1 MVEKEANEGRA
12 AESETNNHYVKE
24 LDRKLKTLSDERKH
38 VQDGEAKAAG
48 MLENDKYKGKKAIID
63 FGATVE
69 SSSAE
74 LSEIYQD
81 GPEVRLDSTTGWSGG
96 MDDIWIDTS
105 FPNNEKFKVQNFLWK
120 KYGAEYYKPLYPT
133 DVQIKFKTDSS
144 SDWQCFKDCAWVSIS
159 EGVTDDS
166 PANELHEISTNFE
179 ATEVRIVMDR
189 SKAKTAHP
197 KLRFDWAVEK
207 I

>member
-69 SSSAE
+69 SSSAQWE
-74 LSEIYQD
+74 DNRSEIY
-81 GPEVRLDSTTGWSGG
+81 
-96 MDDIWIDTS
+96 
-105 FPNNEKFKVQNFLWK
+105 
-120 KYGAEYYKPLYPT
+120 
-133 DVQIKFKTDSS
+133 
-144 SDWQCFKDCAWVSIS
+144 
-159 EGVTDDS
+159 
-166 PANELHEISTNFE
+166 
-179 ATEVRIVMDR
+179 
-189 SKAKTAHP
+189 
-197 KLRFDWAVEK
+197 
-207 I
+207 

>member
-1 MVEKEANEGRA
+1 M
-12 AESETNNHYVKE
+12 
-24 LDRKLKTLSDERKH
+24 
-38 VQDGEAKAAG
+38 DG
-48 MLENDKYKGKKAIID
+48 
-63 FGATVE
+63 
-69 SSSAE
+69 
-74 LSEIYQD
+74 
-81 GPEVRLDSTTGWSGG
+81 
-96 MDDIWIDTS
+96 IWIDTS

-120 KYGAEYYKPLYPT
+120 KTGDEGTYSNPQYPT

-144 SDWQCFKDCAWVSIS
+144 SDWQCFKDCAWVSIT

-166 PANELHEISTNFE
+166 PVNELHEISTNFE

-189 SKAKTAHP
+189 TKAKTAHP

>member
-1 MVEKEANEGRA
+1 M
-12 AESETNNHYVKE
+12 
-24 LDRKLKTLSDERKH
+24 
-38 VQDGEAKAAG
+38 DG
-48 MLENDKYKGKKAIID
+48 
-63 FGATVE
+63 
-69 SSSAE
+69 
-74 LSEIYQD
+74 
-81 GPEVRLDSTTGWSGG
+81 
-96 MDDIWIDTS
+96 IWIDTS

-120 KYGAEYYKPLYPT
+120 KAGNEEGSPSYPT

-144 SDWQCFKDCAWVSIS
+144 SDWQCFKDCAWVSIT

-166 PANELHEISTNFE
+166 SVNELHEISTNFE

-189 SKAKTAHP
+189 TKAKTAHP